1 MVYSASQYEYLYDF
15 TEREANR
22 FFAPNQHMSEGSED
36 ETDWLIRKLFKKYK
50 NKVNFSIICHWIPT

>member
-22 FFAPNQHMSEGSED
+22 FFAPNQQMSEGSED
-36 ETDWLIRKLFKKYK
+36 ETD
-50 NKVNFSIICHWIPT
+50 